1 MTAGAGMRRS
11 TRRAARSRVTWPWLA
26 RPAGPAC
33 PNGFTLVEL
42 VVVMVLAAVLAIFA
56 VPRFISMS
64 DFNARG
70 FHDETL
76 ALMRYAQKTAIAQRR
91 TVCVVFAPDSATL
104 GLDADQNSATGTNGC
119 EASVAGPR
127 GDNPG
132 RVAARSPVVY
142 ATTPTA
148 VTFDA
153 LGQPGAG
160 QTIQVL
166 GAAQQIVI
174 EAVTGY
180 VHQ

>member
-1 MTAGAGMRRS
+1 M
-11 TRRAARSRVTWPWLA
+11 
-26 RPAGPAC
+26 
-33 PNGFTLVEL
+33 
-42 VVVMVLAAVLAIFA
+42 VMVLAAVLGAFA

-76 ALMRYAQKTAIAQRR
+76 LRYAQKTAIAQRR
-91 TVCVVFAPDSATL
+91 SVCVAFTADSASL
-104 GLDADQNSATGTNGC
+104 SLDADQNSATGSSGC
-119 EASVAGPR
+119 EANLPGPR

-132 RVAARSPVVY
+132 RVTARSPVVY
-142 ATTPTA
+142 AATPTT

-153 LGQPGAG
+153 LGQPGAA

>member
-1 MTAGAGMRRS
+1 MTAGAGFRRS
-11 TRRAARSRVTWPWLA
+11 SRGGARGIAVSRWCA
-26 RPAGPAC
+26 RPGPDGLR
-33 PNGFTLVEL
+33 GFTLVEL
-42 VVVMVLAAVLAIFA
+42 VMVMVLAAVLAIFA

-76 ALMRYAQKTAIAQRR
+76 TLLRYAQKTAIAQRR
-91 TVCVVFAPDSATL
+91 SVCVVFTADSATL
-104 GLDADQNSATGTNGC
+104 GLDADQNSATGSSGC
-119 EASVAGPR
+119 EASLAGPR

-132 RVAARSPVVY
+132 RVTARSPVVY

-166 GAAQQIVI
+166 GAAQQLVI